1 MRFWGKIYHHKH
13 KLKDIVIEKN
23 EEDLTRTKKVFTALE
38 QICYEFDIQ
47 VPIWLDSNIRDFKCF
62 AKTRFTA
69 DSFIEAVDFDYF
81 EFQVIEE
88 D

>member
-1 MRFWGKIYHHKH
+1 MRFWGKIYRHKH
-13 KLKDIVIEKN
+13 KLKDMVIEKPGT
-23 EEDLTRTKKVFTALE
+23 DLTRTGKVFSALE
-38 QICYEFDIQ
+38 EFCYAFDIQ

-62 AKTRFTA
+62 ARTRFSA
-69 DSFIEAVDFDYF
+69 DSFIEAIDFDYF